1 MIDKTDPTN
10 RDSVPAM
17 LTPGEFV
24 LNKEASTLFAPQ
36 IEAMNNKG
44 LALRQARNMG
54 GMIPQGYNTGG
65 LITFLK
71 DKEGYKDKAYQDSAG
86 VWTIGYGRTG
96 DVKPGD
102 TTTRS
107 AEDTWL
113 DGRAAEELDA
123 VKSFGTKHGYDWN
136 DGQLN
141 ALASFRYNG
150 GQGMIDQLT
159 ADGTRDN
166 DTIQSKFGLYNK
178 VTNPDTG
185 KKEFVQGLQNRRD
198 AELGL
203 WGGTTP
209 TETPAAE
216 PSGAAPE
223 TTQALQGFPEEVAG
237 TVEDTVTNA
246 AVQAFQ
252 PPPPIQA
259 PPLQAKAPGP
269 EYIPSVTEGS
279 FVPSQPLPGEE
290 SNPMN
295 QNSLWNTGGPVQH
308 LNKGGR
314 GGAGKKKVWDSE
326 TQKYIWVKP
335 DDIRVEQEKAL
346 AAQAPVSNNQKKPLA
361 FAQAAQPNVTHMGP
375 RQYKAPYQQSAN
387 LPLNGLMQFDRAPS
401 DFAPPGPYTFSQSG
415 QSPQI
420 PAPFETGPAASAPP
434 HHPQLP
440 SQVPENLPPVPGS
453 DEALLQSSSQQ
464 VELQE
469 QEAPPNIGA
478 PPPAPAQ
485 MNIPNNLQP
494 GAQNLRHGAQWDTP
508 QAQPMTVPNQAPV
521 GGAVPPVVATPNV
534 DALRGE
540 HRAMNEGR
548 RDLYDPRDPRNRL
561 PGEGVHT
568 PDPRLA
574 EPGAGYGGNAGVPG
588 LEVEPPK
595 TGGGRGSWH
604 QDREELLSTLPDV
617 TLPQTERQST
627 ALEGRY
633 QQDVDQAQEDLD
645 GAIEKGDAK
654 AITKASNDLAT
665 SQGRL
670 TEQEEEVARSESAAK
685 YAEEA
690 ARFAEIRRQN
700 AASDEKLVALN
711 EAKKNVTDP
720 AVQAQIDA
728 QITALEEG
736 KVEEVAPDPVAQTE
750 VVKDPR
756 QEGTAAQKWSA
767 NKKAGDTLGEDTI
780 KVADAVET
788 ETTSEDREVAS
799 NLDPVATEAAGA
811 NAPAGVVAA
820 AKDSLKK
827 AFGGLFD
834 QDEFARAALMFAG
847 AMLTGA
853 SPGAALAFAG
863 QGYIQRIDAKA
874 SSKQKEIST
883 LVSGGKY
890 TPSSIAKYKK
900 TGNYTDLALAEDPA
914 ITYRTGKTE
923 TFMVGGKK
931 VKGMEVKDK
940 ETGDTVFVSADGRVI
955 DLLSAQKYE
964 PKLDTSTP
972 EGQAHR
978 KSIRDTAVKRFEE
991 VRAIDDAAGEDGQ
1004 TWTKI
1009 PPQQAAD
1016 EFYKFATDL
1025 GLDPG
1030 SDEAIQIQTEAYRS
1044 AIKEA
1049 KNSDGKIKPN
1059 RLRPYLDSA
1068 VIKHKTGAPEL
1079 FLTQSGKQTPVKNVM
1094 AMSNRIQ
1101 NIAREHNANQ
1111 DQIWSVLMSEWTN
1124 PTIVSPDDKAKFL
1137 NQEAGETSAFYD
1149 WAMSRLANF

>member
-96 DVKPGD
+96 DIKPGD

-113 DGRAAEELDA
+113 DGRAAEELAA
-123 VKSFGTKHGYDWN
+123 VKSFGAKHGYDWN

-150 GQGMIDQLT
+150 GQGMIDNLT
-159 ADGTRDN
+159 DFGKRDN
-166 DTIQSKFGLYNK
+166 ATIQKKFGLYNK
-178 VTNPDTG
+178 VTNPETG

-246 AVQAFQ
+246 ALQAFQ

-269 EYIPSVTEGS
+269 EYIPSVTEGN
-279 FVPSQPLPGEE
+279 FVPSQPLQGEE

-308 LNKGGR
+308 LNRGGR
-314 GGAGKKKVWDSE
+314 GKEKVWDSG
-326 TQKYIWVKP
+326 TQKYIWVSP
-335 DDIRVEQEKAL
+335 DDPRVEQEKAL

-440 SQVPENLPPVPGS
+440 SQVPGNLPPVPGS

-750 VVKDPR
+750 VVQSGAGPKTRGQR
-756 QEGTAAQKWSA
+756 QEIIAESVANATTAADEAGEPPMTETSPDAVAVAGRSA
-767 NKKAGDTLGEDTI
+767 TPQQTSEAKNTI
-780 KVADAVET
+780 KD
-788 ETTSEDREVAS
+788 
-799 NLDPVATEAAGA
+799 
-811 NAPAGVVAA
+811 
-820 AKDSLKK
+820 
-827 AFGGLFD
+827 AFGDLFD
-834 QDEFARAALMFAG
+834 KKELARAALMFVG
-847 AMLTGA
+847 ALATGA
-853 SPGAALAFAG
+853 SPGRALAFAG
-863 QGYIQRIDAKA
+863 QGYLQSLDAKGVA
-874 SSKQKEIST
+874 KQKRLDK
-883 LVSGGKY
+883 LVTDAKY
-890 TPSSIAKYKK
+890 TPASISSFAKS
-900 TGNYTDLALAEDPA
+900 GDPA
-914 ITYRTGKTE
+914 DLIAIDEAATVKELGNQQ
-923 TFMVGGKK
+923 TFFGQDGRPIQAR
-931 VKGMEVKDK
+931 EV
-940 ETGDTVFVSADGRVI
+940 ETGDGSKYWVDGKGAKVNLNTHHTDPTR
-955 DLLSAQKYE
+955 S
-964 PKLDTSTP
+964 PHTP
-972 EGQAHR
+972 E
-978 KSIRDTAVKRFEE
+978 
-991 VRAIDDAAGEDGQ
+991 
-1004 TWTKI
+1004 
-1009 PPQQAAD
+1009 
-1016 EFYKFATDL
+1016 
-1025 GLDPG
+1025 
-1030 SDEAIQIQTEAYRS
+1030 YR
-1044 AIKEA
+1044 
-1049 KNSDGKIKPN
+1049 N
-1059 RLRPYLDSA
+1059 RLREEGKTHTATLKGLQQRFGFTKGVDGKPDQYRTDITVERAGQDAAAWALKNDVPVNGMATLLDNAYAAARADSGDGKRAKSIVPYLNSQYIQSQVGDPSLFITKDDEPADAAKLNSLFSA
-1068 VIKHKTGAPEL
+1068 VSTASGLTGSPIANSTTILQIARPQWAALSEDDKKSYGRRAGPG
-1079 FLTQSGKQTPVKNVM
+1079 QSGFMVWLTD
-1094 AMSNRIQ
+1094 
-1101 NIAREHNANQ
+1101 E
-1111 DQIWSVLMSEWTN
+1111 LG
-1124 PTIVSPDDKAKFL
+1124 TIV
-1137 NQEAGETSAFYD
+1137 N
-1149 WAMSRLANF
+1149 